1 MAPHEKKVGQTD
13 GNFSPFGSNNFAEM
27 TGNSWQIASD
37 IIWHVAGTF
46 GMGHPSVRNF
56 GRNAPRP

>member
-37 IIWHVAGTF
+37 II
-46 GMGHPSVRNF
+46 
-56 GRNAPRP
+56 